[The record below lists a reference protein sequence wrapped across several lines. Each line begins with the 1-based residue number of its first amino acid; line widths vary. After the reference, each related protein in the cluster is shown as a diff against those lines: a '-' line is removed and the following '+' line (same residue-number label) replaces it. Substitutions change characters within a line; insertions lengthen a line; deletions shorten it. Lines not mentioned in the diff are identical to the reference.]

1 VMVRWCHENT
11 SSDGHALDRPRRIPE
26 AGGRAPKHFRVGLT
40 PPDYRCLPGSPEE
53 MNEIISRAEAKA
65 AGLKRYFT
73 GVACTHGHVAER
85 FVSSRHCADCLNDH
99 KVAYRASNPDRVRE
113 LGVASYYRNHEK
125 RLCGMR
131 EYHRKNADQRKKYM
145 AARYYRDIE
154 LSRQEAREAYW
165 VKVDEIREKRKHA
178 NLSPNQL
185 SASLERARQYKKEN
199 RLQAT
204 AIERTR
210 RARFRG
216 SEGFHT
222 ATEITGLLQK
232 QKCKCANCKV
242 SLKAGYHAD
251 HIMPLARG
259 GSNWISNIQL
269 LCPACN
275 MRKSAKDPM
284 RWAQENGRLL

>member
-1 VMVRWCHENT
+1 M
-11 SSDGHALDRPRRIPE
+11 SA
-26 AGGRAPKHFRVGLT
+26 
-40 PPDYRCLPGSPEE
+40 
-53 MNEIISRAEAKA
+53 IISRAEAKA

-73 GVACTHGHVAER
+73 GVACKHGHVAER
-85 FVSSRHCADCLNDH
+85 FVSTRQCADCLNNL
-99 KVAYRASNPDRVRE
+99 KITYRANDPDRARE
-113 LGVASYYRNHEK
+113 LDRASYYRNHEK
-125 RLCGMR
+125 RLRDMS
-131 EYHRKNADQRKKYM
+131 EYHRRNADQRKQYR
-145 AARYYRDIE
+145 AEYYAKNIDANRVA
-154 LSRQEAREAYW
+154 AREAYW
-165 VKVDEIREKRKHA
+165 IKVDEIREKRKHA

-185 SASLERARQYKKEN
+185 CASLERARQYKKEN

-269 LCPACN
+269 LCPTCN